1 MHWIFLGAPEVHI
14 WHFLEYHAVLSC
26 DPLALILVL
35 WETSTKVVQM
45 LTMTAMYVNGGGNQR
60 YARWNRQDSLED
72 YTRTEGYEQDGEGKQ
87 RKLTPFE
94 KLTHDMSHEEKTVK
108 EITLGKRIG
117 FYRLRGEIGSG
128 NFSQVKLGI
137 HVLTK
142 GNFLY

>member
-1 MHWIFLGAPEVHI
+1 
-14 WHFLEYHAVLSC
+14 
-26 DPLALILVL
+26 
-35 WETSTKVVQM
+35 M

-72 YTRTEGYEQDGEGKQ
+72 YTRSDGYEQDGEGKQ

-94 KLTHDMSHEEKTVK
+94 KLTHDMSHDEKTVK
-108 EITLGKRIG
+108 ELTLGKRIG

-142 GNFLY
+142 GTFFELIAASMEKDGVYVSKADHACYNLIVQSL